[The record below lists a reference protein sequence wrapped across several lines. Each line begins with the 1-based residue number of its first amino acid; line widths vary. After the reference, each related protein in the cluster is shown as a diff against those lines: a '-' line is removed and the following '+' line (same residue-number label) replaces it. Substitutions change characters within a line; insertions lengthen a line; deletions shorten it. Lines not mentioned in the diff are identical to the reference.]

1 MTDPNMSPDM
11 SAVYQEFVVSDRK
24 HQILQEAIGII
35 ASEGYG
41 KLTMRALARASGM
54 KLGALQYHF
63 RTWEDMLRALATY
76 IADTYRQSFE
86 AVKSE
91 AEALSLRDIV
101 RFILDDSP
109 GSALQ
114 ADRLFPQLWAM
125 AQVEPVM
132 ETLLDDIYVEYL
144 DKLEKRLVGMGS
156 AAPRA
161 EALALM
167 SLIEGATLFVG
178 SDRRWADD
186 ADAVRDSV
194 LAFVDARYGN
204 ED

>member
-1 MTDPNMSPDM
+1 MSPDM
-11 SAVYQEFVVSDRK
+11 STAHKEVVVSGRK
-24 HQILQEAIGII
+24 QQILEEAIGII

-63 RTWEDMLRALATY
+63 RTWEDMLRALAAY
-76 IADTYRQSFE
+76 IAETYQDSFE
-86 AVKSE
+86 ALKSDK
-91 AEALSLRDIV
+91 EALSLRDLV
-101 RFILDDSP
+101 RFILDDAP

-125 AQVEPVM
+125 ARVEPVM
-132 ETLLDDIYVEYL
+132 EALLDDIYVGYL

-156 AAPRA
+156 ATPRA

-167 SLIEGATLFVG
+167 SLMEGATIFVG

-186 ADAVRDSV
+186 AEDVRDAA

-204 ED
+204 KN